1 MNLRIATETA
11 PYTYEIIAQVIA
23 KMKNEFLE
31 CGCGIPVF
39 LFHGTRANGKTSTI
53 KACMENSDNVVKFSD
68 GYKDIKKKTSKMKP
82 NEVLLVDN
90 YPQYIS
96 SASHQQGKRILEY
109 IVDQG
114 SENPDFPLVVISAEN
129 YIYDDLVDS
138 IKTRMLEIDVPKIE
152 ADPLLNEIRQYLIEN
167 RGDYLCQIQK
177 FVNWYKCD
185 KDKMKLEMQLFRS
198 KHSQYEYRTV
208 GIAFSYYYA
217 CKLFSHFLYSSFG
230 EKLEMHAIEKN
241 CEKLFS
247 NKNPE
252 KEINTVVNIMNTI
265 IEDNGIF
272 HVTEPTLDCYC
283 NHFLNGSCPNFHPEC
298 NHHGNCTGCDLYGAY
313 DEYEARYICNCKI
326 LKNKKSSDYYYN
338 PMHLRLT
345 TEENAVVLIG
355 HPTKIYQF
363 PDYLNYDGPIL
374 IVSSDELL
382 RIMNIG
388 LDSYCIENN
397 LEFSS
402 YGPKQLNKELF
413 SNNLCLFHYHNKNH
427 KTYTF
432 EYYDTEG
439 QKKHVVLLKISKKQ
453 YKLLHNRAKET
464 DRCKRFYTENS
475 WEQFNLHQ
483 YASFVRA
490 LKQIGSTVH
499 TLYKK

>member
-1 MNLRIATETA
+1 MNLITAIETA

-53 KACMENSDNVVKFSD
+53 KACMENTDNVVKFSE

-138 IKTRMLEIDVPKIE
+138 IKTRMLEVDVPKIE
-152 ADPLLNEIRQYLIEN
+152 ADPLLNEIRQYLIGN
-167 RGDYLCQIQK
+167 RGNYLNLIQK
-177 FVNWYKCD
+177 FVDWYKCD
-185 KDKMKLEMQLFRS
+185 KDKMKLELKIFRS

-217 CKLFSHFLYSSFG
+217 CKLFSYFMHSSFG
-230 EKLEMHAIEKN
+230 EKLEMRVIEKN

-252 KEINTVVNIMNTI
+252 KEVSVVVSILNNI

-283 NHFLNGSCPNFHPEC
+283 NHFLNSSCPNAHSKC
-298 NHHGNCTGCDLYGAY
+298 NHNDNCSECVLDDIR
-313 DEYEARYICNCKI
+313 DEDGYSICKCNFPS
-326 LKNKKSSDYYYN
+326 NKKSSDDYYN
-338 PMHLRLT
+338 PMHLRLS
-345 TEENAVVLIG
+345 TEANAAVLIG

-363 PDYLNYDGPIL
+363 PDYLNYDSPIL
-374 IVSSDELL
+374 IVSGDDLL
-382 RIMNIG
+382 RIMNIE
-388 LDSYCIENN
+388 LNSYCIENN
-397 LEFSS
+397 LAFSS

-413 SNNLCLFHYHNKNH
+413 TNNLCLYHYHNKNH

-432 EYYDTEG
+432 EYYNTEG
-439 QKKHVVLLKISKKQ
+439 QKKHVVLLKISKNQ
-453 YKLLHNRAKET
+453 YNLLHNRAKET
-464 DRCKRFYTENS
+464 DRCKRFYIENS
-475 WEQFNLHQ
+475 LNQFDIHQ
-483 YASFVRA
+483 YGSFVRA
-490 LKQIGSTVH
+490 LKQIGNTVH